1 MAATVTPTHG
11 ESLVIWRRRKRLNQI
26 EAAQE
31 FNVHVDKYRDWEA
44 DKGETVPR
52 RHLGKLKTHEA
63 CFLLRRRADMTQ
75 RELAVRLGCTRLWL
89 IQMENGTAPTDRLK
103 QFWKV

>member
-11 ESLVIWRRRKRLNQI
+11 ESLVIWRRRKRLNQV
-26 EAAQE
+26 EAAKE

-52 RHLGKLKTHEA
+52 RHLGKLKTHEV
-63 CFLLRRRADMTQ
+63 CYLMRRRVDMTQ
-75 RELAVRLGCTRLWL
+75 RELAVRSGCTRLWV
-89 IQMENGTAPTDRLK
+89 IMMEDGTAPADRLK
-103 QFWKV
+103 HFWKV